1 MWQVLKTLIT
11 YQKIGIPLL
20 LMALLLQV
28 FNKTLLVGDYYLHTD
43 RYAKNCENKLKT
55 WLHCDGKCQLSKL
68 IKKQQEDE
76 KKQQEKR
83 NDRGSEYYCFDSYSF
98 DHSFIPMDES
108 ERLFSALP
116 EVKTIEQPRS
126 IFKPPIS

>member
-1 MWQVLKTLIT
+1 M
-11 YQKIGIPLL
+11 
-20 LMALLLQV
+20 
-28 FNKTLLVGDYYLHTD
+28 
-43 RYAKNCENKLKT
+43 
-55 WLHCDGKCQLSKL
+55 HCDGKCQLSKL

-83 NDRGSEYYCFDSYSF
+83 NDRGSEYYCFVSYSF
-98 DHSFIPMDES
+98 GDPFIPVDED
-108 ERLFSALP
+108 EKLFSALP